1 MMRVCV
7 PILVKLRTFMYGWW
21 LLSRGAASF
30 QEGGGGRVTPPPPNE
45 TLQMSHDSSHPIGS
59 MQIPLKYMKIID
71 LPPCAGD
78 AIHPALWKR
87 ERSGFDTMM
96 MSYALHVYIW
106 EQADSTLI
114 IYRTVLSSQVR
125 GASPQD

>member
-1 MMRVCV
+1 
-7 PILVKLRTFMYGWW
+7 MYGWW

-30 QEGGGGRVTPPPPNE
+30 QGGASDPSPPNE

-78 AIHPALWKR
+78 AIHPALRKR

-96 MSYALHVYIW
+96 MSYALHVYNIW